1 MEDKN
6 LVNEENL
13 NVENIEEVTVD
24 ENKEVTEEKFE
35 EVEVNN
41 EEKIEKSNNKRK
53 RHGVLRFILNTLSF
67 LVLIAVI
74 VLTYLGFTGFNAV
87 KSDKEPEYY
96 FDKREYTSSDGK
108 TVTSYDFLLY
118 RAEKIE
124 DSKKYSYRL
133 VPFFIK

>member
-6 LVNEENL
+6 LISEENL
-13 NVENIEEVTVD
+13 DVENKEEVSEKKIEEV
-24 ENKEVTEEKFE
+24 K
-35 EVEVNN
+35 VNN

-53 RHGVLRFILNTLSF
+53 RHGFLRFILNTLSF
-67 LVLIAVI
+67 LLLIAVI

-87 KSDKEPEYY
+87 KSDQEPKYY

>member
-6 LVNEENL
+6 LVNEKNL
-13 NVENIEEVTVD
+13 NVENKEEVS
-24 ENKEVTEEKFE
+24 EQKFE

-53 RHGVLRFILNTLSF
+53 RHGFLRFILNTLSF
-67 LVLIAVI
+67 LLLIAVI

-87 KSDKEPEYY
+87 KSDQEPKYY

>member
-13 NVENIEEVTVD
+13 NVENIE
-24 ENKEVTEEKFE
+24 EVTEEKFE

-74 VLTYLGFTGFNAV
+74 LLTYLGFTGFNAV

>member
-6 LVNEENL
+6 LVNEQKL
-13 NVENIEEVTVD
+13 EEV
-24 ENKEVTEEKFE
+24 KE
-35 EVEVNN
+35 NN
-41 EEKIEKSNNKRK
+41 EEKIEKSNKKRK
-53 RHGVLRFILNTLSF
+53 KYGVLRFILNTLSF
-67 LVLIAVI
+67 LVLIAVV

-87 KSDKEPEYY
+87 KNDQEPEYY
-96 FDKREYTSSDGK
+96 FNKNVYTSDGK

>member
-6 LVNEENL
+6 LVNKENL
-13 NVENIEEVTVD
+13 NVENKEEVS
-24 ENKEVTEEKFE
+24 EQKFE

-53 RHGVLRFILNTLSF
+53 RHGFLRFILNTLSF

-87 KSDKEPEYY
+87 KSDQEPKYY

-108 TVTSYDFLLY
+108 TITSYDFLLY

>member
-1 MEDKN
+1 MEEKN
-6 LVNEENL
+6 VNIEEKEIKN
-13 NVENIEEVTVD
+13 NVEN
-24 ENKEVTEEKFE
+24 
-35 EVEVNN
+35 NN
-41 EEKIEKSNNKRK
+41 EEKIEKSNKKRK
-53 RHGVLRFILNTLSF
+53 KHGFLRFILNTLSF
-67 LVLIAVI
+67 LILIGVI

-87 KSDKEPEYY
+87 KSDQEPKYY
-96 FDKREYTSSDGK
+96 FDKNVYTSDGK